1 MFISNFP
8 MIGGRS
14 CERDWVPRE
23 QTQAVYSLGIF
34 AIDLK
39 QVTVLKTISLTIAG

>member
-1 MFISNFP
+1 MFNSNFP
-8 MIGGRS
+8 MIEGRP

-34 AIDLK
+34 AIDLR
-39 QVTVLKTISLTIAG
+39 QVSLTIAG